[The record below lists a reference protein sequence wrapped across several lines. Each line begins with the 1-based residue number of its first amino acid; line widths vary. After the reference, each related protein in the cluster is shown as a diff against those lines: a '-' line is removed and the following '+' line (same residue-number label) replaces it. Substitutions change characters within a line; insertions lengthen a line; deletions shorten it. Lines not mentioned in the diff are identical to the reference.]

1 MAGKTATDKPP
12 AEADL
17 ALDLERVALG
27 PALAVDGYGAAV
39 AEAMAIGAQNAIAQ
53 QQELAVL
60 AMSVMAKSVRLVLD
74 GPGAAHDP
82 DDLDPDLHSDKEP

>member
-1 MAGKTATDKPP
+1 MAGKTATDNAP
-12 AEADL
+12 AEADP
-17 ALDLERVALG
+17 APDLEGVALG
-27 PALAVDGYGAAV
+27 PAMAVDGYAAAV
-39 AEAMAIGAQNAIAQ
+39 AEAMAIGTQNAIAQ
-53 QQELAVL
+53 QQKLALL